1 MKDNETKQKF
11 IELRAKGLSF
21 DKISSEESAHYRPL
35 NELNV
40 SKQTLINWQSEFV
53 EEIDNLKAME
63 LEALYEQFY
72 LQKRDRIERFGK
84 LLDRL
89 HNEIESRD
97 LKEMDTDKLINLY
110 LKVYSNAIAELA
122 TLEFKDEQDIKT
134 DKRARQNSKTF
145 AERLASF

>member
-21 DKISSEESAHYRPL
+21 DKIS

-40 SKQTLINWQSEFV
+40 SKQTLITWQSEFV
-53 EEIDNLKAME
+53 EEINNLKAME

-72 LQKRDRIERFGK
+72 LQKQDRIERFGK

-89 HNEIESRD
+89 HNEIELRD
-97 LKEMDTDKLINLY
+97 LKEVDTDKLINLY
-110 LKVYSNAIAELA
+110 LKVYSNAISELEA
-122 TLEFKDEQDIKT
+122 LNFKDEQDIKT
-134 DKRARQNSKTF
+134 DKLARQNLKTL
-145 AERLASF
+145 AERLTSF

>member
-21 DKISSEESAHYRPL
+21 DKIG

-53 EEIDNLKAME
+53 EEIDNLKSME

-72 LQKRDRIERFGK
+72 LQKRQRIERFGK

-89 HNEIESRD
+89 QNEIESRD
-97 LKEMDTDKLINLY
+97 LQELETGKLIDLY
-110 LKVYSNAIAELA
+110 LKVYSDTIAELT
-122 TLEFKDEQDIKT
+122 TLNFKDEQDIKT
-134 DKRARQNSKTF
+134 NKLARQNSKNS
-145 AERLASF
+145 AERLAKFSF

>member
-21 DKISSEESAHYRPL
+21 DKIS

-53 EEIDNLKAME
+53 EEIDNLKSME

-72 LQKRDRIERFGK
+72 LQKQDRIERFGK

-89 HNEIESRD
+89 HNEIENRD
-97 LKEMDTDKLINLY
+97 LKEMDTYKLIDLY
-110 LKVYSNAIAELA
+110 LKVYSNAIAELT
-122 TLEFKDEQDIKT
+122 TLNFKDEQDIEINKL
-134 DKRARQNSKTF
+134 ARQNSKNS
-145 AERLASF
+145 AERLALLSF

>member
-21 DKISSEESAHYRPL
+21 DKIS

-40 SKQTLINWQSEFV
+40 SKQTLINWQSEFL
-53 EEIDNLKAME
+53 EEIANLKAVE

-89 HNEIESRD
+89 HNEIEHRD
-97 LKEMDTDKLINLY
+97 LSALETGKLIDLY
-110 LKVYSNAIAELA
+110 LKVYSNAVAELA
-122 TLEFKDEQDIKT
+122 TLNFKDEQDLKT
-134 DKRARQNSKTF
+134 DKLTRQYLKTLQR
-145 AERLASF
+145 ECKSH

>member
-21 DKISSEESAHYRPL
+21 DKIS

-40 SKQTLINWQSEFV
+40 SKQTLITWQSEFV
-53 EEIDNLKAME
+53 EEINNLKAME

-72 LQKRDRIERFGK
+72 LQKQDRIERFGK

-89 HNEIESRD
+89 HNEIELRD
-97 LKEMDTDKLINLY
+97 LKEVDTDKLINLY
-110 LKVYSNAIAELA
+110 LKVYSNAISELDA
-122 TLEFKDEQDIKT
+122 LNFKDEQDIKT
-134 DKRARQNSKTF
+134 DKLARQNLKTL
-145 AERLASF
+145 AERLTSF

>member
-1 MKDNETKQKF
+1 MKDNETKQQF

-21 DKISSEESAHYRPL
+21 DKIS

-53 EEIDNLKAME
+53 EEIDNLKSME

-72 LQKRDRIERFGK
+72 LQKRQRIERFGK

-89 HNEIESRD
+89 QNEIESRD
-97 LKEMDTDKLINLY
+97 LQELETGKLIDLY
-110 LKVYSNAIAELA
+110 LKVYSDTIAELT
-122 TLEFKDEQDIKT
+122 TLNFKDEQDIKT
-134 DKRARQNSKTF
+134 NKLARQNSKNS
-145 AERLASF
+145 AERLAKFSF

>member
-21 DKISSEESAHYRPL
+21 DKIG

-53 EEIDNLKAME
+53 EEIDNLKSME

-72 LQKRDRIERFGK
+72 LQKRQRIERFGK

-89 HNEIESRD
+89 QNEIESRD
-97 LKEMDTDKLINLY
+97 LQELETGKLIDLY
-110 LKVYSNAIAELA
+110 LKVYSDTIAELT
-122 TLEFKDEQDIKT
+122 TLNFK
-134 DKRARQNSKTF
+134 SKTLKQTNWHDRTQKTLLRDWQNLVF
-145 AERLASF
+145 SLILV